1 MFPLLPLV
9 IVVLL
14 VAVPVMLVRAHAT
27 IGEPR
32 VTDWARAH
40 GLELTADDR
49 PLVADYLRRA
59 RVLRSW
65 GAIAGLLLPTL
76 VELGVGG
83 RFEVAG
89 FSSDGSVAPFQ
100 GPMTVFVGYLVGA
113 LCAELTVTRRTESA
127 SRSASLVPRALADY
141 LPRRLVS
148 EQRALGCAVA
158 LGVLALGAVPYE
170 PSVTRPTW
178 LGLLTGACV
187 FAGFAVVL
195 EALERWLVRR
205 PQPFTDASR
214 VAADDAIRA
223 QSVHALAG
231 SGLALLWISLSGVSV
246 GIAASG
252 VPLLIWTTGPLA
264 AIAFAL
270 SIRAAMEIADRP
282 WRVRRPIAHSTGA
295 APT

>member
-1 MFPLLPLV
+1 MSSLLPLV

-14 VAVPVMLVRAHAT
+14 VAVPVMLVGAHAA

-40 GLELTADDR
+40 GLELTADNR

-65 GAIAGLLLPTL
+65 GAVSGPAPADPRRTRRRRPLR
-76 VELGVGG
+76 G
-83 RFEVAG
+83 RR
-89 FSSDGSVAPFQ
+89 FSSDGWVAPFQ

-113 LCAELTVTRRTESA
+113 LCAELTVARRVESA

-170 PSVTRPTW
+170 PSVTPPTW
-178 LGLLTGACV
+178 LGLLTLACV

-223 QSVHALAG
+223 QSVDALAG